1 MLFLPTFLLC
11 SAHLAKKECAVPTF
25 SRDPMLK
32 VSPMSKH
39 KDRRR
44 IVPGQDE
51 ERDRWEL
58 QELWGKQHSSPCRT
72 LISSG
77 EAGRQPM
84 SLVHAFTVNVA
95 KPNVGSRSPQDPIVS
110 SFCPVGISSSQHSSL
125 PLTCSGFEYER
136 GASEMLGCISH
147 RSLLYCQ
154 GLSVW
159 GIVPALTTT
168 GEAGALGDHCN
179 VGLVDRACVA
189 GHRNRILSPT
199 PAVH

>member
-11 SAHLAKKECAVPTF
+11 SAYLAKKECAVPTF

-32 VSPMSKH
+32 ASPVSKH

-44 IVPGQDE
+44 IVSGQDE

-95 KPNVGSRSPQDPIVS
+95 RPSVGSRSPQDPMVS
-110 SFCPVGISSSQHSSL
+110 SFCPNTL
-125 PLTCSGFEYER
+125 P
-136 GASEMLGCISH
+136 
-147 RSLLYCQ
+147 SLLPAR
-154 GLSVW
+154 GLNMREEHQKCW
-159 GIVPALTTT
+159 GAFLTVVSCI
-168 GEAGALGDHCN
+168 A
-179 VGLVDRACVA
+179 RACQF
-189 GHRNRILSPT
+189 GGLFQR
-199 PAVH
+199 